1 MYSLPA
7 PYSTIIINVFSLV
20 QRDKRTNKKICTAIK
35 GGNIL
40 DTPFTCSVFFGRA
53 SQQAEREPTRL
64 SECEPARNVPHLIGN
79 LFSVCMIKVSLFWR
93 LPRNFSNSP
102 TVFIIV
108 FEVVFVV
115 AFVTLLLIFLIWLN
129 SLELT
134 GIDFN

>member
-1 MYSLPA
+1 MFFLWFKE
-7 PYSTIIINVFSLV
+7 TKE
-20 QRDKRTNKKICTAIK
+20 QTKKSALLSK

-64 SECEPARNVPHLIGN
+64 LECEPARNVPHSIGN